1 MIPRRLWESK
11 NERIRNSIIDA
22 VNAKGFPHS
31 EETLI
36 CSGRDDPASVKRD
49 DPLNSLVRQFL
60 NEKGFPRCEGTL
72 MCSGRDDW
80 I

>member
-1 MIPRRLWESK
+1 MIPHRLWESK
-11 NERIRNSIIDA
+11 NERIRNCIIDA

-36 CSGRDDPASVKRD
+36 CSGRDDPASVKRA

-60 NEKGFPRCEGTL
+60 NEKGVPHSEETL
-72 MCSGRDDW
+72 ICSGRDDW

>member
-11 NERIRNSIIDA
+11 NERIRNCIIDA

-49 DPLNSLVRQFL
+49 GHLNPLLKHILSA
-60 NEKGFPRCEGTL
+60 KGSPRCEEIFI
-72 MCSGRDDW
+72 CAGRDDW